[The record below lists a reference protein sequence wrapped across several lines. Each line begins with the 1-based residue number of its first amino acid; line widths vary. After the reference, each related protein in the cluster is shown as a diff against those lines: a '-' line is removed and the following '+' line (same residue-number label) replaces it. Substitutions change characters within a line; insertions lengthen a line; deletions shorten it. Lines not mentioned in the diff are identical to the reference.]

1 MPTAVIYAAVFVAN
15 TQGSAFVGAT
25 KNLFCVNA
33 LATATMISIIIILPM
48 FVFGFDLTFWDEKS
62 NEIVYLSILIFGPY
76 FIGKE
81 WDQIQNIVSKIF
93 KN

>member
-1 MPTAVIYAAVFVAN
+1 MSVIGDAITTWKHGF
-15 TQGSAFVGAT
+15 TITMFLL
-25 KNLFCVNA
+25 LFGILA
-33 LATATMISIIIILPM
+33 PLATATMISIIIILPM

-81 WDQIQNIVSKIF
+81 WNQIQNIVSKIF